1 MSLLID
7 ALNKIKGGKKG
18 KPVPPGLK
26 KNRKNNNK
34 SLLLLALFTAVL
46 SAAAAALFI
55 FQDRLLQEDG
65 NILSEIKTQKLPE
78 KIPETPVKPEEE
90 TVKTEKN
97 MKDETLSKS
106 HQKTIKT
113 SEEKQLEKKPEPEIK
128 QTQPKKKE
136 EKKPSS
142 YLYSTYISLGNK
154 YLERKDYQK
163 SLYYYKKAYKINPS
177 QKLLKNII
185 ILQIYTGKKDTAL
198 TQLRKI
204 KNPQH
209 ISQILTFLI
218 QNGEIDFVRDFL
230 DKEKEDSSGY
240 LSYTRGI
247 LEEKS
252 GNTEKAFIYY
262 RKAFEKNPYDPY
274 IAYAY
279 ARILEIKGLPEKAV
293 QVYKHINKISFSDNN
308 LRKIIQERIKLLG
321 GSYE

>member
-7 ALNKIKGGKKG
+7 ALSKIKGGKKR

-34 SLLLLALFTAVL
+34 SLLLLALFTVIL
-46 SAAAAALFI
+46 SAIAVALFI

-78 KIPETPVKPEEE
+78 ATPKNPVKPEEK
-90 TVKTEKN
+90 TVKMEKN
-97 MKDETLSKS
+97 TKEEIYEKS
-106 HQKTIKT
+106 HQKTIST
-113 SEEKQLEKKPEPEIK
+113 SKVKQLEQEPKPEIN
-128 QTQPKKKE
+128 QTQSKKEE

-142 YLYSTYISLGNK
+142 YMFSTYISLGNK
-154 YLERKDYQK
+154 YLEKKDYQK
-163 SLYYYKKAYKINPS
+163 SLYYYKKAYQINPS

-185 ILQIYTGKKDTAL
+185 ILQIYTGRKETAL
-198 TQLRKI
+198 AQLRKI

-218 QNGEIDFVRDFL
+218 QNGEVDFVRDFL
-230 DKEKEDSSGY
+230 DKEKKDSSGY
-240 LSYTRGI
+240 ISYTRGI
-247 LEEKS
+247 LEEKL

-262 RKAFEKNPYDPY
+262 KKAFEENPYDPY

-279 ARILEIKGLPEKAV
+279 ARILEIKDLPDKAL

-308 LRKIIQERIKLLG
+308 LRKIVKDRIKLLG